1 MTGRIM
7 RSSKWNFLIIFLY
20 QRKTFFLETKKS
32 WSSVKKRESN
42 ISPIAGRISAPVA
55 FSFQKWRI
63 CDMLKLSLVQHG
75 IFQEE
80 KVFVAMEECCWLV
93 GTQTWHQIC
102 ISCGDR

>member
-1 MTGRIM
+1 MM
-7 RSSKWNFLIIFLY
+7 
-20 QRKTFFLETKKS
+20 
-32 WSSVKKRESN
+32 KRESN

-80 KVFVAMEECCWLV
+80 KVFVAMEECC
-93 GTQTWHQIC
+93 
-102 ISCGDR
+102 